1 MRREKGGGVWREIGV
16 QCRAATSEASTQHPN
31 PNPDGE
37 AEASFRSNNAGESHA
52 QRNGLAAYTWRAERL
67 SSIYQAT
74 HAGYVSDMSAQTDAP
89 AYDAYDAGANS
100 SRAASSGSATPMAAS
115 LSRAQQSAVLRLAAS
130 ALGPESRAALPEAIL
145 SLGPL
150 SGGGAVVP
158 IRPPRASS
166 AASRRASSGAS

>member
-1 MRREKGGGVWREIGV
+1 MVAPHSRAAGLLLSSEQLAALKEELNTLLVRREKGGGVWREIGV

-89 AYDAYDAGANS
+89 
-100 SRAASSGSATPMAAS
+100 
-115 LSRAQQSAVLRLAAS
+115 
-130 ALGPESRAALPEAIL
+130 GPH
-145 SLGPL
+145 
-150 SGGGAVVP
+150 
-158 IRPPRASS
+158 RP
-166 AASRRASSGAS
+166 